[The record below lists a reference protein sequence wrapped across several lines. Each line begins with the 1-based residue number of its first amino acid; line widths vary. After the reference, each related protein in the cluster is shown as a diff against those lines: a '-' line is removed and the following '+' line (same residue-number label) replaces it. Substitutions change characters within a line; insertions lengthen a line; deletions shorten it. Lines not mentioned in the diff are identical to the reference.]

1 MSSARSTPLA
11 GPLPP
16 GWPAGKSEMP
26 LVFEKVGRTVGGE
39 VHIHPTDL
47 RMEPGSF
54 NTLLGRTGAG
64 KTTLLRLMAGLDR
77 PTSGRII
84 KGGRDITRLSVRRR
98 NVAMVYQQFVN
109 YPNFTVFNNIASPLK
124 VAGLAKRETNRRV
137 REVAEMMH
145 LGAFLDRLPSELSG
159 GQQQRIA
166 LARAL
171 VKGADLLLLDEPL
184 VNLDFKLREELRLE
198 LRGLLAGT
206 DAIVVY
212 ATAEPQ
218 EALALGGDT
227 LIIDAGR
234 VLQQGRATDIYHWP
248 ANVRAAELVS
258 DPPMNVVTGRLLDDA
273 IQFADDDPVARP
285 AHLKKVSNGRYL
297 FGVRPNHVLTRKSEA
312 SDIEIRSRV
321 NLAEISGSDTSI
333 HFELGGS
340 SWVSRQEGIHPRD
353 VDEPFWA
360 YIPPKHVFV
369 FDRDGTLT
377 AAPEQ
382 PPTGPSV

>member
-1 MSSARSTPLA
+1 
-11 GPLPP
+11 
-16 GWPAGKSEMP
+16 MP
-26 LVFEKVGRTVGGE
+26 LVFDKISRTVSGE
-39 VHIHPTDL
+39 VHLHPTDL
-47 RMEPGSF
+47 RLEPGSF

-77 PTSGRII
+77 PTTGRISM
-84 KGGRDITRLSVRRR
+84 GGRDVTRVPVRRR
-98 NVAMVYQQFVN
+98 SVAMVYQQFVN
-109 YPNFTVFNNIASPLK
+109 YPNFTVYDNIASPLN
-124 VAGLAKRETNRRV
+124 VAGLDPQDMERRV
-137 REVAEMMH
+137 REVAEKMH
-145 LGAFLDRLPSELSG
+145 LGAFLERLPSELSG

-171 VKGADLLLLDEPL
+171 VKRADLLLLDEPL

-198 LRGLLAGT
+198 LCSLLAGT

-234 VLQQGRATDIYHWP
+234 VLQQGPASDVYHRP

-273 IQFADDDPVARP
+273 IQFGDDVPVSRP
-285 AHLKKVSNGRYL
+285 AHLKRFSNGRCL

-321 NLAEISGSDTSI
+321 DLAEISGSDTSI
-333 HFELGGS
+333 HFEHGGS
-340 SWVSRQEGIHPRD
+340 SWVSRQNGVHPLD
-353 VDEPFWA
+353 VDEQIRV
-360 YIPPKHVFV
+360 YIESRRVFA
-369 FDRDGTLT
+369 FETTGALM
-377 AAPEQ
+377 AAPEH
-382 PPTGPSV
+382 PSAGSSV